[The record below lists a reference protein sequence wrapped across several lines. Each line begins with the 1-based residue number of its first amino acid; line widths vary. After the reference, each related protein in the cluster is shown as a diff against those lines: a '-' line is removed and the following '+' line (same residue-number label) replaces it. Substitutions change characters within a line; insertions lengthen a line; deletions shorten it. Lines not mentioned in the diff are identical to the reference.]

1 MMANLFYGYDTRQ
14 HNITEL
20 LQEYTAKYGKP
31 PSILINK
38 NDVATV
44 GIPEAQV
51 DQYVM
56 PFHVFLEIL
65 EADNV

>member
-1 MMANLFYGYDTRQ
+1 MMTNLFYGYDTRQ

-20 LQEYTAKYGKP
+20 LQEHTAKYGKP

-38 NDVATV
+38 NDVAAV
-44 GIPEAQV
+44 GIPEARV

-56 PFHVFLEIL
+56 PFSIFLEIL
-65 EADNV
+65 EVEDV